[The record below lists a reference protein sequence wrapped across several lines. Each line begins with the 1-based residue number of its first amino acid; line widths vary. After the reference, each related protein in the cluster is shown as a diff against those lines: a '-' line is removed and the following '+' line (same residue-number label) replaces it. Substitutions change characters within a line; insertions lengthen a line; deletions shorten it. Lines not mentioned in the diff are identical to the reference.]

1 MRLGFDWAVAVIVAE
16 IEIARIAARVRKSFF
31 IYVQC

>member
-1 MRLGFDWAVAVIVAE
+1 MGWAIAVIVAE
-16 IEIARIAARVRKSFF
+16 TEIAIIAARVRKSFF